1 MCHVCITAS
10 KFLEISAFYKDMPFH
25 GPQVPQAA
33 IKNLGRKE
41 KAALNSQQSRRSSGG
56 NRGDLSSK
64 GGNSVS
70 SVKDG
75 TEAPS
80 KWSNIASLAYKI
92 PPHVLEAHNKMKDNL
107 DQQEEQKKIDAQKA
121 LDARHGLLLPEQ
133 AGKKGGGWGW
143 GKKR

>member
-1 MCHVCITAS
+1 MCHACITAS
-10 KFLEISAFYKDMPFH
+10 KFLELSAFYKDMPFH

-33 IKNLGRKE
+33 SKYLGRKE
-41 KAALNSQQSRRSSGG
+41 KAALHSRQSR
-56 NRGDLSSK
+56 DLSSK
-64 GGNSVS
+64 DSNSVS
-70 SVKDG
+70 SVTNG
-75 TEAPS
+75 PEAAS

-92 PPHVLEAHNKMKDNL
+92 PPHVLEAHQKMKDNL